1 MPIYEYECR
10 KCGTCFEEIMS
21 ATSEKMPECPR
32 CRTDRDVV
40 KRMSACAR
48 VAGGDSGGSGG
59 CTPRGGFS

>member
-21 ATSEKMPECPR
+21 ASAEDMPECPV
-32 CRTDRDVV
+32 CTTNQDVE

-48 VAGGDSGGSGG
+48 VGSGESAG
-59 CTPRGGFS
+59 SGVCAPHGTFS